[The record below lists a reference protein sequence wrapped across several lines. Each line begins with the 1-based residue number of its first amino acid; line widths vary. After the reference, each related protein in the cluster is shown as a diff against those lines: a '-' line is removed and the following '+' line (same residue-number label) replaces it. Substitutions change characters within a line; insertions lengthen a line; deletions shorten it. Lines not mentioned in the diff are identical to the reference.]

1 MSLVFDAVGWFGAV
15 LVLVAY
21 ILVSTSRIQAT
32 ALNYQLLNIVG
43 SVTLLSN
50 SVFYG
55 AWPGGF
61 VNVIWAGIGIV
72 MIVRNSRRS
81 ATKPRAINQQD

>member
-1 MSLVFDAVGWFGAV
+1 MSLVFDAVGWFGAI

-43 SVTLLSN
+43 SLTLLSN

-61 VNVIWAGIGIV
+61 VNIVWAGIGIV
-72 MIVRNSRRS
+72 MIARISRRS
-81 ATKPRAINQQD
+81 VANSQANNRQD

>member
-1 MSLVFDAVGWFGAV
+1 MSLVFDAVGWFGAI

-32 ALNYQLLNIVG
+32 AVNYQLLNIVG
-43 SVTLLSN
+43 SLTLLSN

-61 VNVIWAGIGIV
+61 VNIIWAGIGVV
-72 MIVRNSRRS
+72 MIVGNSRHS
-81 ATKPRAINQQD
+81 VSKSRANDQQD